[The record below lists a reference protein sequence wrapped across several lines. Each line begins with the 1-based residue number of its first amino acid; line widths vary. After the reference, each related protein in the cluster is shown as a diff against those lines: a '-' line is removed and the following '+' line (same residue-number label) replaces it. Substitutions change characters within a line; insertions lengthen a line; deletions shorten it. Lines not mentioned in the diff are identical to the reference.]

1 MQKTYTCT
9 WTGSQDRLSRRLQA
23 LRERGAQASSSCGH
37 KILKIRGSA
46 AAATSSSREASFATS
61 GEPEAEPEEPEV
73 KAEDS
78 VAAAEPLADVPMA
91 GPGSLAVKE
100 EVDPELPEVG
110 HVIAY
115 AEGSSTP
122 KADGASGEA
131 SFATS
136 GYTARKHVL
145 RERCAQVARQ
155 QKAKHPRQEDPEDP
169 EEHAWKKKPIE
180 KSIRWTGRTIHISWY
195 KTERKQ
201 NALTLRENAPH
212 FRAPIY

>member
-9 WTGSQDRLSRRLQA
+9 WTGSQDRLSIRLQA

-37 KILKIRGSA
+37 KILKI
-46 AAATSSSREASFATS
+46 S

-131 SFATS
+131 SSATS
-136 GYTARKHVL
+136 GYTARKRVL

>member
-1 MQKTYTCT
+1 M
-9 WTGSQDRLSRRLQA
+9 
-23 LRERGAQASSSCGH
+23 
-37 KILKIRGSA
+37 
-46 AAATSSSREASFATS
+46 
-61 GEPEAEPEEPEV
+61 

-136 GYTARKHVL
+136 GYTARKRVLRERCAQVATSGYTARKRVL

-169 EEHAWKKKPIE
+169 EEHAWKKKPIA